1 MLSHWSL
8 LLMAHH
14 EEKYCQRCNAQ
25 FECKV
30 GSITLCQCNEVEI
43 NKEEWEYINLKY
55 SDCLCA
61 QCLRLLKSE
70 YQNLKHQQSLRKI
83 LGVYYRKS
91 NGNN

>member
-1 MLSHWSL
+1 
-8 LLMAHH
+8 MAHH